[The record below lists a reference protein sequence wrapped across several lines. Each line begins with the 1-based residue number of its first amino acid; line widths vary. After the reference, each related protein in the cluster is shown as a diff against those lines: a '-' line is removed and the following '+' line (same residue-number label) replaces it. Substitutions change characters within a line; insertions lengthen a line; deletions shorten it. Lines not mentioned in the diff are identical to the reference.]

1 VHVLTHTL
9 CLCVLWRAQ
18 EISDRV
24 KGNVLEE
31 LIPLIDNFEA
41 AKQYIKACSMQ
52 ATLRICAARR
62 TLTPPP
68 CTLIRAQPDTDGER
82 KIETSYQ
89 ALYKQ
94 MVELFKK
101 MGIEAVPTVGRPFD
115 PAVHEAIMR
124 QPSAEVS
131 EDTVSQE
138 FRKGFRIG
146 GRLIR
151 PATVAVSVPVEG
163 GAPAAEGGTA
173 AEGDAAAA
181 EGDEA
186 AAGAEA

>member
-1 VHVLTHTL
+1 
-9 CLCVLWRAQ
+9 
-18 EISDRV
+18 V

-41 AKQYIKACSMQ
+41 AKQYIK
-52 ATLRICAARR
+52 
-62 TLTPPP
+62 
-68 CTLIRAQPDTDGER
+68 PDTDGER

-94 MVELFKK
+94 MVELFRK
-101 MGIEAVPTVGRPFD
+101 MGIEAVPTVGKPFD
-115 PAVHEAIMR
+115 PAIHEAIMR
-124 QPSAEVS
+124 TASAEVT

-151 PATVAVSVPVEG
+151 PATVSVSVPVEG
-163 GAPAAEGGTA
+163 GAPPAAEGEEGA
-173 AEGDAAAA
+173 AVEEEAKPA
-181 EGDEA
+181 EEEA
-186 AAGAEA
+186 

>member
-1 VHVLTHTL
+1 
-9 CLCVLWRAQ
+9 
-18 EISDRV
+18 
-24 KGNVLEE
+24 
-31 LIPLIDNFEA
+31 
-41 AKQYIKACSMQ
+41 MQ
-52 ATLRICAARR
+52 
-62 TLTPPP
+62 PE
-68 CTLIRAQPDTDGER
+68 TDGER

-124 QPSAEVS
+124 QPSAEVT

-151 PATVAVSVPVEG
+151 PATVAVSVPAEPG
-163 GAPAAEGGTA
+163 SGDGAEGD
-173 AEGDAAAA
+173 AEGSDAAAA
-181 EGDEA
+181 EA
-186 AAGAEA
+186 TAEA

>member
-1 VHVLTHTL
+1 M
-9 CLCVLWRAQ
+9 
-18 EISDRV
+18 

-41 AKQYIKACSMQ
+41 AKQYIK
-52 ATLRICAARR
+52 
-62 TLTPPP
+62 
-68 CTLIRAQPDTDGER
+68 PDTDGER

-94 MVELFKK
+94 MVELFRK
-101 MGIEAVPTVGRPFD
+101 MGIEAVPTVGKPFD
-115 PAVHEAIMR
+115 PAIHEAIMR
-124 QPSAEVS
+124 TASAEVT

-151 PATVAVSVPVEG
+151 PATVAVSVPAEG
-163 GAPAAEGGTA
+163 GAAP
-173 AEGDAAAA
+173 AEGDAAAE
-181 EGDEA
+181 EGA
-186 AAGAEA
+186 AAEAEAEA

>member
-1 VHVLTHTL
+1 M
-9 CLCVLWRAQ
+9 
-18 EISDRV
+18 S
-24 KGNVLEE
+24 
-31 LIPLIDNFEA
+31 IPSL
-41 AKQYIKACSMQ
+41 MHP
-52 ATLRICAARR
+52 
-62 TLTPPP
+62 TPQ
-68 CTLIRAQPDTDGER
+68 QPDTDGER

-124 QPSAEVS
+124 QPSAEVT

-138 FRKGFRIG
+138 FRKGVRIG

-151 PATVAVSVPVEG
+151 PATVAVSVPAEE
-163 GAPAAEGGTA
+163 GAPAAAAAGG
-173 AEGDAAAA
+173 EGDAAEAEAA
-181 EGDEA
+181 E
-186 AAGAEA
+186 AEA

>member
-1 VHVLTHTL
+1 VLL
-9 CLCVLWRAQ
+9 FSLLSKPQ
-18 EISDRV
+18 EISDKV

-41 AKQYIKACSMQ
+41 AKQYIK
-52 ATLRICAARR
+52 
-62 TLTPPP
+62 PE
-68 CTLIRAQPDTDGER
+68 TDGER

-94 MVELFKK
+94 MVELFRK
-101 MGIEAVPTVGRPFD
+101 MGIEAVPTVGKPFD
-115 PAVHEAIMR
+115 PAIHEAIMR
-124 QPSAEVS
+124 TASADVT

-151 PATVAVSVPVEG
+151 PATVAVSVPAEG
-163 GAPAAEGGTA
+163 GAAPAAEGDGA
-173 AEGDAAAA
+173 AEEEEGAAA
-181 EGDEA
+181 E
-186 AAGAEA
+186 AEA